1 MLTLDR
7 SSSARYKNHTR
18 QQSDVNAPL
27 IGELTTMDIR
37 TQMILK
43 RCVCVCV
50 CVFVGAYICVRVQRD
65 RERE

>member
-1 MLTLDR
+1 MVMLTLDR
-7 SSSARYKNHTR
+7 PSSARYKNHTR

-43 RCVCVCV
+43 RCVCV
-50 CVFVGAYICVRVQRD
+50 FVGAYICVRVQRD